1 MMKIIINK
9 NTNIDKELL
18 IIKTLEYLINEDKI
32 NNDPKSLKY
41 HSMALEEHKNV
52 LSKLKNNVG
61 RIL

>member
-41 HSMALEEHKNV
+41 HSMALEEYKNV

-61 RIL
+61 RVL